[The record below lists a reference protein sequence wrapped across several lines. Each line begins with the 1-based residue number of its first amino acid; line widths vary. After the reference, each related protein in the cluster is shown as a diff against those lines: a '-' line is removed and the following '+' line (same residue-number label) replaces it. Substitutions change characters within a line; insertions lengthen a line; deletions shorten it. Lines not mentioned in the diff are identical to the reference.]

1 MCCLTTSLTPLLWI
15 CDMSGLT
22 ISPISLL
29 CNCLPIV
36 VWLQAHRHYC
46 QFVPQVLSDYKHIT
60 TAVSVPQVLSDYKHI
75 TTVVSLC
82 HRCCLT
88 TSTSPLLWVCATGV
102 VRLQAHRHCCEF
114 VPQVLSDYKHN
125 TTAVN
130 LWRMCGVTISPI
142 SLLCIRLPI
151 VVWPLLWVRSQS
163 VVQPTL
169 CPTPLLKVHT

>member
-29 CNCLPIV
+29 CIRLPIV

-46 QFVPQVLSDYKHIT
+46 EFVPQVLSDYKHI
-60 TAVSVPQVLSDYKHI
+60 A
-75 TTVVSLC
+75 TVVSLC

-88 TSTSPLLWVCATGV
+88 TGTSPLLWVCATGV
-102 VRLQAHRHCCEF
+102 VWLQAHRHCCEF
-114 VPQVLSDYKHN
+114 VPQVLSDYKHIATVVSLCHKCCP
-125 TTAVN
+125 TTSLTPL
-130 LWRMCGVTISPI
+130 LWICDVCVV
-142 SLLCIRLPI
+142 CIRLPI